1 MGYQQKKANIDFT
14 IGNRVNKLFK
24 QAIFRFQD
32 DVRLWLSYIK
42 FCKQVVRIFVSI
54 VKTSFK
60 VSSLIWYRL
69 FSL

>member
-42 FCKQVVRIFVSI
+42 FCKEVV
-54 VKTSFK
+54 
-60 VSSLIWYRL
+60 SL
-69 FSL
+69 